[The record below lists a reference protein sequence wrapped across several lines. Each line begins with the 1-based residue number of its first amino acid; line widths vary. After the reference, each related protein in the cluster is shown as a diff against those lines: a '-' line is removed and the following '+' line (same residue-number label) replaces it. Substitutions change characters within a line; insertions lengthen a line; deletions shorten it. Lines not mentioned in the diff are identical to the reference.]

1 MRKQE
6 FLESLRKG
14 LAGMPNGETEERL
27 AFYGEMLDDLMEEG
41 ISEEEAVAKI
51 GSVDEIVSQ
60 TIAEIP
66 FTRLV
71 KEKIKIKRQLKSWE
85 ILLIVLSFPI
95 WFSLLIS
102 ALSIA
107 FSLYGALWSVAISLW
122 AVFGA
127 VIVSGVGG
135 TLGSF
140 ILLFT
145 GNAVSWI
152 AILGAG
158 LACIGLAIFF
168 FYGCK
173 AVTKGT
179 LWLTQ
184 KMLIGVKKCLIKK
197 EKI

>member
-14 LAGMPNGETEERL
+14 LAGMPKEEIEERL
-27 AFYGEMLDDLMEEG
+27 AFYGEMIDDCMEEG
-41 ISEEEAVAKI
+41 LSEEDAVAKI

-60 TIAEIP
+60 TIADIP
-66 FTRLV
+66 FTKLV
-71 KEKIKIKRQLKSWE
+71 KEKIKIKRQLKGWE

-95 WFSLLIS
+95 WFSLLVG

-107 FSLYGALWSVAISLW
+107 FSLYGALWSVVISLW

-127 VIVSGVGG
+127 VIVGGVGG

-168 FYGCK
+168 FYACK

-184 KMLIGVKKCLIKK
+184 KMLIGVKKCLMKK